1 MAQEQYDPNLLE
13 AALASSKILE
23 GTHDAD
29 SQDAVERAEN
39 LTDAV
44 FKLMGEAV
52 HQDAEKE
59 DEEETDSKDEAV
71 HSEEEEKEAEESEV
85 KTPGQTEA
93 YHKEEEDEEETD
105 SEDEPVKAE
114 AYHSEEEEDDM
125 EVVEPEEAM
134 HSEEEEPLSP
144 EAITPGQGEVAEMD
158 MDKEDEEDEKETL
171 SEPGYM
177 KSDMEDEEDE
187 EGMHSKGMHSED
199 MDKED
204 EEDEEV
210 SEAMDMEDEEDE
222 EEVAEEAP
230 AMGPADE
237 EDGVEGSAD
246 ATDGIEASVS
256 KISKAMTAAATEEA
270 MGKINAAYGSMKE
283 DIEALCAADE
293 SLTEEFKTKA
303 ATIFEAAVTSKAREH
318 VENITEAYKDSVEEQ
333 ISALHEDLIEKI
345 DSYMTYVAEEWIA
358 KNEIAV
364 TNSLRSEIA
373 ESFMANLKDTFSE
386 HYIEM
391 PEGKTDMFDEISQQN
406 SELSE
411 QVTAQKDENLK
422 LRKQLVKFSR
432 KQVVQEA
439 SEGLAATQA
448 AKLASLVE
456 DISFESTS
464 KFKKKVSAIK
474 EAYFSS
480 KKVEGKPQS
489 SIQESNSRTHVKTVI
504 EDVEP
509 QVEEKLDP
517 TMAAYI
523 KASTKLTEEAYGIN
537 N

>member
-1 MAQEQYDPNLLE
+1 MAQEEYDKNLLE
-13 AALASSKILE
+13 AALASAKILAE
-23 GTHDAD
+23 DSSDEAD
-29 SQDAVERAEN
+29 SQEDAVERTEN

-44 FKLMGEAV
+44 FKTLMGEAA
-52 HQDAEKE
+52 HQEAEKE
-59 DEEETDSKDEAV
+59 EEEEETDSKDEA
-71 HSEEEEKEAEESEV
+71 
-85 KTPGQTEA
+85 
-93 YHKEEEDEEETD
+93 YHTEEED
-105 SEDEPVKAE
+105 AE
-114 AYHSEEEEDDM
+114 SLAA
-125 EVVEPEEAM
+125 V
-134 HSEEEEPLSP
+134 
-144 EAITPGQGEVAEMD
+144 TPGQGEA
-158 MDKEDEEDEKETL
+158 DKVEEAAHSDEEEDDEEKETL

-177 KSDMEDEEDE
+177 DSDAHEEEESEEDE
-187 EGMHSKGMHSED
+187 D
-199 MDKED
+199 
-204 EEDEEV
+204 
-210 SEAMDMEDEEDE
+210 

-230 AMGPADE
+230 VMSLDDE

-246 ATDGIEASVS
+246 VDDGVVSSVS
-256 KISKAMTAAATEEA
+256 KISKAITAAATTDA
-270 MGKINAAYGSMKE
+270 MEKINAAYGSMKE
-283 DIEALCAADE
+283 DIDALCAEDE

-318 VENITEAYKDSVEEQ
+318 VESITEEYKDSVEKQ

-373 ESFMANLKDTFSE
+373 ESFMANLKDTFTD

-391 PEGKTDMFDEISQQN
+391 PEGKTDMFDEVSQQN
-406 SELSE
+406 SNLSDEIKE
-411 QVTAQKDENLK
+411 QKEVNVK

-456 DISFESTS
+456 DISFESTT

-474 EAYFSS
+474 EAYFSQ
-480 KKVEGKPQS
+480 KKVEGKPES
-489 SIQESNSRTHVKTVI
+489 SLQESNSRTHVKTVI
-504 EDVEP
+504 EDLEP
-509 QVEEKLDP
+509 QVEQKVDP
-517 TMAAYI
+517 KMAAYI
-523 KASTKLTEEAYGIN
+523 KASTKLDKEAYGMN

>member
-1 MAQEQYDPNLLE
+1 MAKENYDPNLLE

-23 GTHDAD
+23 GTDDAD

-44 FKLMGEAV
+44 FKTLMGEAA
-52 HQDAEKE
+52 HQEAEKE

-71 HSEEEEKEAEESEV
+71 HSEEEEKEAEEPEV

-93 YHKEEEDEEETD
+93 YHEEDEEETD

-114 AYHSEEEEDDM
+114 AAHEEDEDEIVEPEDEVSEEEEA
-125 EVVEPEEAM
+125 E
-134 HSEEEEPLSP
+134 SP
-144 EAITPGQGEVAEMD
+144 EVITPGQGKVAEAAH
-158 MDKEDEEDEKETL
+158 EDEEDEDEEVSEMAHGDEEDEDDKETL

-177 KSDMEDEEDE
+177 DSDAHEDEEE
-187 EGMHSKGMHSED
+187 E
-199 MDKED
+199 
-204 EEDEEV
+204 EEV
-210 SEAMDMEDEEDE
+210 AEAAHSDEEDE

-230 AMGPADE
+230 AMSSE
-237 EDGVEGSAD
+237 EDNDDGIEGSAD
-246 ATDGIEASVS
+246 VTDGIEASVS

-283 DIEALCAADE
+283 DVEALCAADE

-391 PEGKTDMFDEISQQN
+391 PEGKTDMFDEVSQQN

-439 SEGLAATQA
+439 SEGLASTQA
-448 AKLASLVE
+448 AKLSSLVE

-480 KKVEGKPQS
+480 KKVEEKPQS
-489 SIQESNSRTHVKTVI
+489 SIQESNSRTHVKTVV

-517 TMAAYI
+517 TMAAYV
-523 KASTKLTEEAYGIN
+523 KASAKLKEEAYGIN

>member
-1 MAQEQYDPNLLE
+1 
-13 AALASSKILE
+13 
-23 GTHDAD
+23 
-29 SQDAVERAEN
+29 
-39 LTDAV
+39 
-44 FKLMGEAV
+44 
-52 HQDAEKE
+52 
-59 DEEETDSKDEAV
+59 
-71 HSEEEEKEAEESEV
+71 
-85 KTPGQTEA
+85 
-93 YHKEEEDEEETD
+93 
-105 SEDEPVKAE
+105 
-114 AYHSEEEEDDM
+114 
-125 EVVEPEEAM
+125 
-134 HSEEEEPLSP
+134 
-144 EAITPGQGEVAEMD
+144 
-158 MDKEDEEDEKETL
+158 
-171 SEPGYM
+171 
-177 KSDMEDEEDE
+177 
-187 EGMHSKGMHSED
+187 
-199 MDKED
+199 
-204 EEDEEV
+204 
-210 SEAMDMEDEEDE
+210 
-222 EEVAEEAP
+222 
-230 AMGPADE
+230 
-237 EDGVEGSAD
+237 
-246 ATDGIEASVS
+246 
-256 KISKAMTAAATEEA
+256 
-270 MGKINAAYGSMKE
+270 
-283 DIEALCAADE
+283 
-293 SLTEEFKTKA
+293 
-303 ATIFEAAVTSKAREH
+303 
-318 VENITEAYKDSVEEQ
+318 
-333 ISALHEDLIEKI
+333 
-345 DSYMTYVAEEWIA
+345 MTYVAEEWIA